1 MCFWG
6 GVSSRKWCEV
16 CWAGNVRIVGG
27 MGARNIL
34 IIGIVRNVGVL
45 GRAHGKMKRGKAG
58 GEMGRRHQRA
68 GGKKDSGVLFKTGTF
83 KQKKHLLY
91 IDIYYYNLPP
101 PNGGEG

>member
-1 MCFWG
+1 MW
-6 GVSSRKWCEV
+6 SRKY
-16 CWAGNVRIVGG
+16 
-27 MGARNIL
+27 L

-45 GRAHGKMKRGKAG
+45 GRASGEMKRGKAG
-58 GEMGRRHQRA
+58 EEMGRRHQN
-68 GGKKDSGVLFKTGTF
+68 GEEKKDGGVLFKTGTF